1 MNQSSKY
8 KFILNICLLFLRI
21 ILIIIMFFVIT
32 ILCPIEYFFK
42 LGRKFDLSL
51 TEFNKLRVKMKN
63 FIQIKKNQ

>member
-1 MNQSSKY
+1 
-8 KFILNICLLFLRI
+8 
-21 ILIIIMFFVIT
+21 MFFVIT